1 MAESLPS
8 PKSYYRTV
16 GGADD
21 SWIEIVD
28 DAFQA
33 ELEVEYEVV
42 CVKPSEISTKT
53 WVDPDA

>member
-8 PKSYYRTV
+8 PKSYYRVV
-16 GGADD
+16 GGSDD
-21 SWIEIVD
+21 SWTEIVD

-42 CVKPSEISTKT
+42 CVKPSDIADVIWTDE
-53 WVDPDA
+53 